1 MGFFDGGKIGVLTLT
16 NEVRSDNDQKLEKID
31 IREIKHWKMPPKT
44 FEQKASLE
52 IARWVLGI
60 FAAVLILCFIIAFT
74 ILVRGEVM
82 TYENSLELIR
92 TMISS
97 ILPLVTLAVGY
108 YLGDKG
114 NSQGF

>member
-1 MGFFDGGKIGVLTLT
+1 MT
-16 NEVRSDNDQKLEKID
+16 NEVRSNNSQKLEKID

-44 FEQKASLE
+44 FVQKASLE

-60 FAAVLILCFIIAFT
+60 FVAVLILCFIVAFT

-82 TYENSLELIR
+82 TFENSLELIR

-108 YLGDKG
+108 YLGERG
-114 NSQGF
+114 SS